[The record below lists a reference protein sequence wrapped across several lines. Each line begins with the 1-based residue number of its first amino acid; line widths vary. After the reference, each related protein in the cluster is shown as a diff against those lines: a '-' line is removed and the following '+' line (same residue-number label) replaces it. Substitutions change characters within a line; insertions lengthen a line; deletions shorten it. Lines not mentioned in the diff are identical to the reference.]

1 MPSFPPYTVEDNG
14 KLYTAQDNT
23 PSKQQSK
30 LLRHI
35 RTRRLSKQ
43 PYGCKL
49 KTKVIKLKI

>member
-14 KLYTAQDNT
+14 KLYTAQYNT

-30 LLRHI
+30 LLRNI

-49 KTKVIKLKI
+49 KTKVIK